1 MFIRAYLRASTL
13 EQDALRAKDTLKE
26 FAAKHG
32 HRIASY
38 YIENKSGNSL
48 NRPELSRLLAE
59 SEKGDILLVESID
72 RLTRLNGDNWKTL
85 VTAINE
91 KGVLIV
97 SLDLPTSHL
106 TFNTFPSDEFM
117 NSILSAI
124 NNMLLEILAAGA
136 YKEFTERERKQKEG
150 IARAKEKGLY
160 KGRKANQDKHEQVK
174 TFILSGKFSNTEI
187 AEATKV
193 SKSTVIR
200 IKKTLNLDE

>member
-1 MFIRAYLRASTL
+1 MFIRVYTRASTL
-13 EQDALRAKDTLKE
+13 DQDAHRAKNTLKE

-32 HRIASY
+32 QRIASY

-48 NRPELSRLLAE
+48 NRPELTRLLEE

-72 RLTRLNGDNWKTL
+72 RLTRLNSNDWKTL
-85 VTAINE
+85 VNAINE

-124 NNMLLEILAAGA
+124 NNMLLEILAASA

-150 IARAKEKGLY
+150 IARAKVKGLY

-174 TFILSGKFSNTEI
+174 TFILSRKFSNTEI
-187 AEATKV
+187 AEATGV

-200 IKKTLNLDE
+200 IKRTLDQEE